1 MLPDGSAR
9 INFLPPYVATGNQ
22 NNGPVASIR
31 VTFKDALPTEPHGRA
46 ALYFILFAQFFSAR
60 SVKRDVIPDRESRR
74 RHQIDL
80 PRPGKVNY
88 THKVLILVC
97 SCLRNRLIWWAVA
110 VSQNLMIRNA

>member
-1 MLPDGSAR
+1 MA
-9 INFLPPYVATGNQ
+9 A
-22 NNGPVASIR
+22 
-31 VTFKDALPTEPHGRA
+31 A
-46 ALYFILFAQFFSAR
+46 ALYFIKFAQFFSAR

-88 THKVLILVC
+88 NRQILIWVC

-110 VSQNLMIRNA
+110 VSQNVGIRN